1 MPDTA
6 QLKENFAFVSS
17 QAEAGKILSAWSVGF
32 GGVAE
37 GLAKMAFGNR
47 IGAEV
52 TTDES
57 RLYEYAYGSILV
69 ECEGTFG
76 ISAPEQLGFTVAE
89 EALTVNGVRRCR
101 LKSFTSQYV
110 KFTTVYPDKG
120 GIRRR

>member
-6 QLKENFAFVSS
+6 QLKANFDFVCGQIES
-17 QAEAGKILSAWSVGF
+17 GKILSAWSVGF

-69 ECEGTFG
+69 ESDGELDFP
-76 ISAPEQLGFTVAE
+76 AAE
-89 EALTVNGVRRCR
+89 R
-101 LKSFTSQYV
+101 LKRTAVLALGLPGKVAPKTAGCILKDAILTYL
-110 KFTTVYPDKG
+110 
-120 GIRRR
+120 